1 MSTGSALDRIARR
14 TGAATWAV
22 ILACSLLVHL
32 VALVAITLNLA
43 TWIMP
48 PKNTA
53 VLSVRLIQ
61 AQEKVLSSGEAE
73 APPRVALE
81 SGPGMRVVEA
91 PPAAAKPRP
100 ERAKPAAPGRAKAP
114 ARAEGAKPPAPADA
128 SRPPTPAD
136 ASKPPTPPET
146 SKPPGRGAEAE
157 APAQPAPPPAAAQPA
172 SPPPDQAGTP
182 PQPAADQAAARADNA
197 AAATP
202 PAPADANAGASLPA
216 GAASP
221 AAPAVDPNNDA
232 RLKAVPPP
240 AASID
245 YDAQI
250 AGGYYRVRLDWAP
263 KGEGYTLSLREVR
276 DQFWF
281 ESKGF
286 IGLLGLQPERY
297 TDKRPFRSMTAA
309 TFDYLQQRITFSTTP
324 EAVPLKPG
332 AQDLISIALQLCAF
346 ANGDVTVLRSGVL
359 IDMQVADTRRA
370 TQWQWRAVAE
380 ESIDT
385 GMGPVKAL
393 HIVRQ
398 APPGSFE
405 ATVEVW
411 LGEGYDWL
419 PVRIKRTELN
429 GGGWDLAATGI
440 RR

>member
-14 TGAATWAV
+14 TGPATWAV

-32 VALVAITLNLA
+32 FALVAITLNLA

-48 PKNTA
+48 PKDTT

-61 AQEKVLSSGEAE
+61 AQEKVLSSGDAE
-73 APPRVALE
+73 APPRVSLE
-81 SGPGMRVVEA
+81 TGPGMKVVEPA
-91 PPAAAKPRP
+91 PAPSKPRKPATKTPAKKPAAPEGAAAPTPPEGAKAAERRTGAEPSAASQSPAPDQAPSHQASAEEAQRGAGAPASPADTGQPVPPAAAASPSS
-100 ERAKPAAPGRAKAP
+100 
-114 ARAEGAKPPAPADA
+114 PPADGHAGA
-128 SRPPTPAD
+128 NL
-136 ASKPPTPPET
+136 
-146 SKPPGRGAEAE
+146 PPG
-157 APAQPAPPPAAAQPA
+157 
-172 SPPPDQAGTP
+172 AGT
-182 PQPAADQAAARADNA
+182 
-197 AAATP
+197 
-202 PAPADANAGASLPA
+202 
-216 GAASP
+216 P

-232 RLKAVPPP
+232 RLKAVPPA

-263 KGEGYTLSLREVR
+263 KGEAYALSLREVR
-276 DQFWF
+276 GQFAF
-281 ESKGF
+281 ESTGF

-309 TFDYLQQRITFSTTP
+309 NFDYQQQRVTFSTTP
-324 EAVPLKPG
+324 DVAPLKPG
-332 AQDLISIALQLCAF
+332 AQDLISISMQLSAF

-370 TQWQWRAVAE
+370 TPWQWRAVAE
-380 ESIDT
+380 EDIDT
-385 GMGPVKAL
+385 GMGPLKAL

-411 LGEGYDWL
+411 LAEGYDWL

-429 GGGWDLAATGI
+429 GGGWDLAATEI